1 MDGAFPIQVGNIHT
15 SSNAPTFHAHTH
27 NRACPSITHISVWW
41 RAGHPS
47 HCGLN
52 ACLGHMHGS
61 HACVLNMQELCNGG
75 SLRSALRRGILA
87 PGSMQPRW
95 PSVLRILCGVAA
107 GMDHM
112 HTLRVYHG
120 ALSPSNILFK
130 AVSYTH
136 LTLPTTAYV

>member
-1 MDGAFPIQVGNIHT
+1 
-15 SSNAPTFHAHTH
+15 
-27 NRACPSITHISVWW
+27 
-41 RAGHPS
+41 
-47 HCGLN
+47 
-52 ACLGHMHGS
+52 
-61 HACVLNMQELCNGG
+61 MQELCNGG

-130 AVSYTH
+130 VRVPQCRIVLSDGAELFY
-136 LTLPTTAYV
+136 LTSNK